1 MSEGVVRMSTMLSR
15 GIKLNVEK
23 LNTDIALFPE
33 VYPITPDMKLTH
45 KGVSRLVMLDRYT
58 YKDTEKITLTA
69 GDFVVLTIKEDP
81 KFPARGLGF
90 IQEIDHVL
98 NTATVLVEEDY
109 RGVLEGKEAETGVVI
124 RSLDVIEKPLE
135 IYYEQIA
142 KRNATGLAS
151 VEKTEEKR
159 MVRKVLPGAC

>member
-1 MSEGVVRMSTMLSR
+1 M
-15 GIKLNVEK
+15 
-23 LNTDIALFPE
+23 
-33 VYPITPDMKLTH
+33 
-45 KGVSRLVMLDRYT
+45 
-58 YKDTEKITLTA
+58 
-69 GDFVVLTIKEDP
+69 
-81 KFPARGLGF
+81 
-90 IQEIDHVL
+90 
-98 NTATVLVEEDY
+98 LVEEDY